1 VIVPVL
7 LVAGGALAIVAEM
20 RRIHAR
26 ALLEPPTS

>member
-1 VIVPVL
+1 VL
-7 LVAGGALAIVAEM
+7 VVGGALAILTEV